1 MIRAPVIALSVPA
14 LLLAV
19 SCAPAPDTALSPR
32 SADACFMSDRVI
44 NFRVGP
50 SPSFYVKALGG
61 DVYEMQTTSSC
72 PGIESA
78 NTLAFTPLVGSS
90 SRTCVSDS
98 LSVDVAVAGASS
110 SRCRARVVRKLTPD
124 EIAALPSRYR
134 P

>member
-1 MIRAPVIALSVPA
+1 MIRASAVALSVPA
-14 LLLAV
+14 LLLAAA
-19 SCAPAPDTALSPR
+19 CAPAPDAALNPR
-32 SADACFMSDRVI
+32 SADTCFMSDRVV

-50 SPSFYVKALGG
+50 SPSIYVKALGG

-110 SRCRARVVRKLTPD
+110 NRCRARVVRKLS
-124 EIAALPSRYR
+124 EEEVAALPSRYR